1 MLSNKSLALA
11 LCLTITGCAQTP
23 QNDAEGGHWWSFG
36 SDKAATKDAVT
47 QTDAKPDAK
56 PAAGAKPA
64 APVTAAA
71 SAKPAAPVAAAAAKP
86 AAPVAA
92 AASAKPA
99 APVAAAASAKP
110 AALVAASAAPEAK
123 ADTGSSWWPF
133 SSKSADEKAADAKA
147 DLKADLKAATPA
159 PAAAP
164 AAPVV
169 AKTDSETHWWW
180 PFESTSKPKPLAK
193 VDVTN
198 VPMPDPKITQAW
210 LDDYEPRLRAAI
222 KDSNLQLERRDNV
235 LVVIAPV
242 DGSYN
247 PKRPT
252 MLLPVTLGP
261 FTRVAKAVEA
271 DPKTAVLVLGHVDA
285 TGSAPASQAL
295 TKERAVS
302 IASIFSLS
310 GLKQDRLMLRG
321 MGDMMP
327 RAANDSTQGRALNR
341 RMEIMFTQRTTM
353 LALLSKYNSGKT
365 PPVAEM
371 VAVQDVP
378 APVAKAPAKKAVAKK
393 AAAKPAAKKAPAKP
407 AAKKPAPAK
416 AKAKAAAPA
425 ANDQAKN

>member
-23 QNDAEGGHWWSFG
+23 QSDAEGGHWWSFG

-56 PAAGAKPA
+56 PAAGAKP
-64 APVTAAA
+64 VE
-71 SAKPAAPVAAAAAKP
+71 PVAAAAAP
-86 AAPVAA
+86 APAPV
-92 AASAKPA
+92 
-99 APVAAAASAKP
+99 
-110 AALVAASAAPEAK
+110 AK
-123 ADTGSSWWPF
+123 ADTGFNWWPF
-133 SSKSADEKAADAKA
+133 AAKSADEKAADAKA

-159 PAAAP
+159 STPDAAP
-164 AAPVV
+164 AV
-169 AKTDSETHWWW
+169 AKTDTETKWWW
-180 PFESTSKPKPLAK
+180 PFESKPKPLAK

-198 VPMPDPKITQAW
+198 VQMPDPKITQAW

-247 PKRPT
+247 PKRPA

-285 TGSAPASQAL
+285 TGTAPASQAL
-295 TKERAVS
+295 TKERAQS

-321 MGDMMP
+321 MGDLMP
-327 RAANDSTQGRALNR
+327 RAANDSNQGRALNR

-353 LALLSKYNSGKT
+353 LALLSKYNSGK
-365 PPVAEM
+365 PPVADM
-371 VAVQDVP
+371 VAVQTAPAPVP
-378 APVAKAPAKKAVAKK
+378 APAAKKAAPAKKAPAKK
-393 AAAKPAAKKAPAKP
+393 AAAKPAAKKA
-407 AAKKPAPAK
+407 AP
-416 AKAKAAAPA
+416 KAAAPA

>member
-64 APVTAAA
+64 APVAAA
-71 SAKPAAPVAAAAAKP
+71 AAPAPAAAPVA
-86 AAPVAA
+86 
-92 AASAKPA
+92 
-99 APVAAAASAKP
+99 
-110 AALVAASAAPEAK
+110 K
-123 ADTGSSWWPF
+123 ADADGSSWWPF

-147 DLKADLKAATPA
+147 DLKADLKAADPATPA
-159 PAAAP
+159 
-164 AAPVV
+164 V
-169 AKTDSETHWWW
+169 AKTDSEPRWWW
-180 PFESTSKPKPLAK
+180 PFESKPKPLAK

-247 PKRPT
+247 PKRPA

-285 TGSAPASQAL
+285 TGAAPASQAL
-295 TKERAVS
+295 TKERAQS

-321 MGDMMP
+321 MGDLMP
-327 RAANDSTQGRALNR
+327 RAANDSNQGRALNR

-371 VAVQDVP
+371 VAVQNVP
-378 APVAKAPAKKAVAKK
+378 APAPAAKAPAKKAPAKK

-416 AKAKAAAPA
+416 AKAATPA

>member
-36 SDKAATKDAVT
+36 SDKTATKDAVT

-56 PAAGAKPA
+56 PAAGAKP
-64 APVTAAA
+64 VE
-71 SAKPAAPVAAAAAKP
+71 PVAAAAAP
-86 AAPVAA
+86 A
-92 AASAKPA
+92 PA
-99 APVAAAASAKP
+99 T
-110 AALVAASAAPEAK
+110 K
-123 ADTGSSWWPF
+123 ADTGYSWWPF
-133 SSKSADEKAADAKA
+133 STKSAEEKAADAKA
-147 DLKADLKAATPA
+147 DLKADLKAATPTSD
-159 PAAAP
+159 

-169 AKTDSETHWWW
+169 AKSDTEPHWWW
-180 PFESTSKPKPLAK
+180 PFESKPKPLAK

-198 VPMPDPKITQAW
+198 VQMPDPKITQAW
-210 LDDYEPRLRAAI
+210 LDDYEPRLREAI
-222 KDSNLQLERRDNV
+222 KGSTLQLERRDNV

-247 PKRPT
+247 PKRPA

-295 TKERAVS
+295 SKERAQS

-321 MGDMMP
+321 MGDLMP
-327 RAANDSTQGRALNR
+327 RAANDSNQGRALNR

-378 APVAKAPAKKAVAKK
+378 APAPAAKAKAPAKKAPAKK
-393 AAAKPAAKKAPAKP
+393 AAAKPAAKKAAAKP
-407 AAKKPAPAK
+407 AAKKPAA

-425 ANDQAKN
+425 SNDQAKN

>member
-36 SDKAATKDAVT
+36 SDKASTKDAVT
-47 QTDAKPDAK
+47 QADTKPEAKPDAK

-64 APVTAAA
+64 APV
-71 SAKPAAPVAAAAAKP
+71 AAAAA
-86 AAPVAA
+86 AP
-92 AASAKPA
+92 ASAP
-99 APVAAAASAKP
+99 ASA
-110 AALVAASAAPEAK
+110 AK

-147 DLKADLKAATPA
+147 DLKADLKAADPA
-159 PAAAP
+159 PA
-164 AAPVV
+164 V
-169 AKTDSETHWWW
+169 AKTDTETHWWW
-180 PFESTSKPKPLAK
+180 PFESKPKPLAK

-247 PKRPT
+247 PKRPA

-285 TGSAPASQAL
+285 TGTAPASQAL
-295 TKERAVS
+295 TKERAQS

-321 MGDMMP
+321 MGDLMP
-327 RAANDSTQGRALNR
+327 RAANDSSQGRALNR

-353 LALLSKYNSGKT
+353 LALLSKYQSGKT

-378 APVAKAPAKKAVAKK
+378 APAPAAKAPAKKALTAKK

-407 AAKKPAPAK
+407 AAKKAAP

-425 ANDQAKN
+425 NDQAKN

>member
-36 SDKAATKDAVT
+36 SDKTATKDAVS

-64 APVTAAA
+64 APATATAPAPTPAA
-71 SAKPAAPVAAAAAKP
+71 AAPV
-86 AAPVAA
+86 
-92 AASAKPA
+92 
-99 APVAAAASAKP
+99 
-110 AALVAASAAPEAK
+110 AK

-133 SSKSADEKAADAKA
+133 SSKNADTKAADAKA
-147 DLKADLKAATPA
+147 DLKADLKAADPA
-159 PAAAP
+159 PA
-164 AAPVV
+164 V
-169 AKTDSETHWWW
+169 AKTDTETHWWW
-180 PFESTSKPKPLAK
+180 PFESKPKPLAK

-198 VPMPDPKITQAW
+198 VQMPDPKITQAW

-247 PKRPT
+247 PKRPA

-261 FTRVAKAVEA
+261 FTRVAKAVES

-295 TKERAVS
+295 TKERAQS

-321 MGDMMP
+321 MGDLMP

-371 VAVQDVP
+371 VAVQNAP
-378 APVAKAPAKKAVAKK
+378 APAAPAAKAPAKKAPAAKK

-416 AKAKAAAPA
+416 AKDAAPA
-425 ANDQAKN
+425 TNDQAKN

>member
-64 APVTAAA
+64 APV
-71 SAKPAAPVAAAAAKP
+71 AAAAAP
-86 AAPVAA
+86 APAA
-92 AASAKPA
+92 AAP
-99 APVAAAASAKP
+99 APV
-110 AALVAASAAPEAK
+110 AK

-133 SSKSADEKAADAKA
+133 SSKSADDKAADAKS
-147 DLKADLKAATPA
+147 DLKADLKAATPTTA
-159 PAAAP
+159 PAPATAP
-164 AAPVV
+164 AV
-169 AKTDSETHWWW
+169 AKTDTETHWWW
-180 PFESTSKPKPLAK
+180 PFESKPKPLAK

-222 KDSNLQLERRDNV
+222 KDSNLQLERRENV

-247 PKRPT
+247 PKRPA

-261 FTRVAKAVEA
+261 FTRVAKAVEG

-285 TGSAPASQAL
+285 TGAEPVSQAL
-295 TKERAVS
+295 TKERAQS

-321 MGDMMP
+321 MGDLMP

-353 LALLSKYNSGKT
+353 LALLNKYSSGK

-371 VAVQDVP
+371 VAVQTAPAPVP
-378 APVAKAPAKKAVAKK
+378 APAAKKAVPAKKATAKKAAAKPVAKK
-393 AAAKPAAKKAPAKP
+393 AAAKPAAKPAV
-407 AAKKPAPAK
+407 KKPAPK
-416 AKAKAAAPA
+416 ADAPA

>member
-36 SDKAATKDAVT
+36 SDKAATKDAVS

-64 APVTAAA
+64 APVAAA
-71 SAKPAAPVAAAAAKP
+71 ADAPAPAPVA
-86 AAPVAA
+86 
-92 AASAKPA
+92 
-99 APVAAAASAKP
+99 
-110 AALVAASAAPEAK
+110 K
-123 ADTGSSWWPF
+123 AETGSSWWPF
-133 SSKSADEKAADAKA
+133 FSKSADEKAADAKA

-159 PAAAP
+159 ATPAAAP
-164 AAPVV
+164 AV
-169 AKTDSETHWWW
+169 AKTDEAHWWW
-180 PFESTSKPKPLAK
+180 PFESKPKPLAK

-210 LDDYEPRLRAAI
+210 LDDYEPRLRTAI

-235 LVVIAPV
+235 LVIIAPV

-247 PKRPT
+247 PKRPA

-261 FTRVAKAVEA
+261 FTRVAKAVEG
-271 DPKTAVLVLGHVDA
+271 DPKTAVLVLGHVDTNGA
-285 TGSAPASQAL
+285 EPQSQAL
-295 TKERAVS
+295 TKERAQS

-321 MGDMMP
+321 MGDLMP
-327 RAANDSTQGRALNR
+327 RAANDSNQGRALNR

-353 LALLSKYNSGKT
+353 LALLSKYNSAN
-365 PPVAEM
+365 PPKAEM
-371 VAVQDVP
+371 IAVQDVP
-378 APVAKAPAKKAVAKK
+378 APVAPAAKKAAPAKKASTKKAAAKPAAKK
-393 AAAKPAAKKAPAKP
+393 AAAKPAAKKPA
-407 AAKKPAPAK
+407 
-416 AKAKAAAPA
+416 AKAAAPA
-425 ANDQAKN
+425 SNDQAKN

>member
-56 PAAGAKPA
+56 PAAGAKP
-64 APVTAAA
+64 T
-71 SAKPAAPVAAAAAKP
+71 APVAAAP
-86 AAPVAA
+86 APAP
-92 AASAKPA
+92 ASAPA
-99 APVAAAASAKP
+99 
-110 AALVAASAAPEAK
+110 AK

-147 DLKADLKAATPA
+147 ADLKADLKAATPA

-164 AAPVV
+164 AV

-180 PFESTSKPKPLAK
+180 PFESKPKPLSK

-198 VPMPDPKITQAW
+198 VPMPDPKITQVW

-247 PKRPT
+247 PKRPA

-285 TGSAPASQAL
+285 TGTAPASQAL
-295 TKERAVS
+295 SKERAQS

-321 MGDMMP
+321 MGDLMP

-371 VAVQDVP
+371 VAVQNVP
-378 APVAKAPAKKAVAKK
+378 APAPAAKAPAKKAPAAKK

-407 AAKKPAPAK
+407 AAKKAAP

-425 ANDQAKN
+425 NDQAKN

>member
-1 MLSNKSLALA
+1 LALA

-36 SDKAATKDAVT
+36 SDKATTKDAVT

-64 APVTAAA
+64 APVAAA
-71 SAKPAAPVAAAAAKP
+71 AAPVASAPAPAAK
-86 AAPVAA
+86 A
-92 AASAKPA
+92 
-99 APVAAAASAKP
+99 
-110 AALVAASAAPEAK
+110 E
-123 ADTGSSWWPF
+123 TGSSWWPF

-159 PAAAP
+159 PDAAP
-164 AAPVV
+164 AV

-180 PFESTSKPKPLAK
+180 PFESKPKPLAK

-198 VPMPDPKITQAW
+198 VPMPDPKITQTW

-247 PKRPT
+247 PKRPA

-285 TGSAPASQAL
+285 TGTAPASQAL
-295 TKERAVS
+295 TKERAQS

-321 MGDMMP
+321 MGDLMP

-353 LALLSKYNSGKT
+353 LALLSKYQSGKT

-371 VAVQDVP
+371 VAVQNVP
-378 APVAKAPAKKAVAKK
+378 APAPAAKTPAKKAPAAKK

-416 AKAKAAAPA
+416 AKAAAPA

>member
-23 QNDAEGGHWWSFG
+23 QNDAEGGHWWQFG

-71 SAKPAAPVAAAAAKP
+71 PAPAAAAVAP
-86 AAPVAA
+86 APV
-92 AASAKPA
+92 
-99 APVAAAASAKP
+99 
-110 AALVAASAAPEAK
+110 AK
-123 ADTGSSWWPF
+123 ADTGFNWWPF
-133 SSKSADEKAADAKA
+133 SAKTADEKAADAKA

-159 PAAAP
+159 ATPDAAP
-164 AAPVV
+164 AV
-169 AKTDSETHWWW
+169 AKTDTETKWWW
-180 PFESTSKPKPLAK
+180 PFESKPKPLAK

-222 KDSNLQLERRDNV
+222 KDSNLQLERRENV

-247 PKRPT
+247 PKRPA

-261 FTRVAKAVEA
+261 FTRVAKAVEG
-271 DPKTAVLVLGHVDA
+271 DPKTAVLVLGHVDTNGA
-285 TGSAPASQAL
+285 EPVSQAL
-295 TKERAVS
+295 TRERAQS

-310 GLKQDRLMLRG
+310 GLKQDRLMMRG
-321 MGDMMP
+321 MGDLMP
-327 RAANDSTQGRALNR
+327 RAANDSNQGRALNR

-353 LALLSKYNSGKT
+353 LALLSKYNSGK

-371 VAVQDVP
+371 VAVQTAPAPVP
-378 APVAKAPAKKAVAKK
+378 APAAKKAVPAKKAPAKKAAAKPVAKK
-393 AAAKPAAKKAPAKP
+393 AAAKPAAKKA
-407 AAKKPAPAK
+407 APK
-416 AKAKAAAPA
+416 ADAAAT
-425 ANDQAKN
+425 NDQAKN

>member
-36 SDKAATKDAVT
+36 SDKTATKDPVA
-47 QTDAKPDAK
+47 QTDAKSDAKPDAK
-56 PAAGAKPA
+56 PAAGAKPVE
-64 APVTAAA
+64 PVTAAA
-71 SAKPAAPVAAAAAKP
+71 AAPAD
-86 AAPVAA
+86 
-92 AASAKPA
+92 
-99 APVAAAASAKP
+99 
-110 AALVAASAAPEAK
+110 K
-123 ADTGSSWWPF
+123 ADTGYSWWPF
-133 SSKSADEKAADAKA
+133 STKSAEDKAADAKA

-159 PAAAP
+159 SD

-169 AKTDSETHWWW
+169 AKTDSEPRWWW
-180 PFESTSKPKPLAK
+180 TFESKPKPLAK

-198 VPMPDPKITQAW
+198 VQMPDPKITQAW
-210 LDDYEPRLRAAI
+210 LDEYEPRLRAAI
-222 KDSNLQLERRDNV
+222 KDSNLQLERRDNT

-247 PKRPT
+247 PKRPA

-295 TKERAVS
+295 SKERAQS

-321 MGDMMP
+321 MGDLMP
-327 RAANDSTQGRALNR
+327 RAANDSNQGRALNR

-371 VAVQDVP
+371 VAVQNVP
-378 APVAKAPAKKAVAKK
+378 APAPAAKAPAKKATAKK
-393 AAAKPAAKKAPAKP
+393 AAAKPAAKKAAAKP
-407 AAKKPAPAK
+407 AAKKPAT
-416 AKAKAAAPA
+416 AKAKAAPA
-425 ANDQAKN
+425 SNDQAKN

>member
-56 PAAGAKPA
+56 PAAGAKP
-64 APVTAAA
+64 V
-71 SAKPAAPVAAAAAKP
+71 APVAAT
-86 AAPVAA
+86 AAPA
-92 AASAKPA
+92 PA
-99 APVAAAASAKP
+99 
-110 AALVAASAAPEAK
+110 AK

-147 DLKADLKAATPA
+147 DPKADLKAAEPATA
-159 PAAAP
+159 PA
-164 AAPVV
+164 V
-169 AKTDSETHWWW
+169 AKTDSETRWWW
-180 PFESTSKPKPLAK
+180 PFESKPKPLAK

-285 TGSAPASQAL
+285 TGTAPASQAL
-295 TKERAVS
+295 TKERAQS

-321 MGDMMP
+321 MGDLMP
-327 RAANDSTQGRALNR
+327 RAANDSNQGRALNR
-341 RMEIMFTQRTTM
+341 RMEIMLTQRTTM
-353 LALLSKYNSGKT
+353 LALLSKYQSGKT

-371 VAVQDVP
+371 VAVQNVP
-378 APVAKAPAKKAVAKK
+378 APAPAPAAKATAKKAPAKK

-416 AKAKAAAPA
+416 AKAAAP

>member
-23 QNDAEGGHWWSFG
+23 QNDADGGHWWSFG
-36 SDKAATKDAVT
+36 SDKATTKDAVT
-47 QTDAKPDAK
+47 QTDAK

-64 APVTAAA
+64 APV
-71 SAKPAAPVAAAAAKP
+71 AAAAAP
-86 AAPVAA
+86 APAPV
-92 AASAKPA
+92 
-99 APVAAAASAKP
+99 
-110 AALVAASAAPEAK
+110 AK

-133 SSKSADEKAADAKA
+133 SSKSADDKAADAKA

-164 AAPVV
+164 APAV

-180 PFESTSKPKPLAK
+180 PFESKPKPLAK

-210 LDDYEPRLRAAI
+210 LDDYEPRLRVAI

-247 PKRPT
+247 PKRPG

-261 FTRVAKAVEA
+261 FTRVAKAVEG
-271 DPKTAVLVLGHVDA
+271 DPKTAVLVLGHVDT
-285 TGSAPASQAL
+285 TGAEAQSQAL
-295 TKERAVS
+295 TKERAQS

-321 MGDMMP
+321 MGDLMP
-327 RAANDSTQGRALNR
+327 RAANDSNQGRALNR

-353 LALLSKYNSGKT
+353 LALLSKYNSAN
-365 PPVAEM
+365 PPKAEM

-378 APVAKAPAKKAVAKK
+378 APAPAAKAPAKKAPVKK

-416 AKAKAAAPA
+416 AKAATPA

>member
-56 PAAGAKPA
+56 PAAGAKP
-64 APVTAAA
+64 V
-71 SAKPAAPVAAAAAKP
+71 APVAAT
-86 AAPVAA
+86 AAPA
-92 AASAKPA
+92 PA
-99 APVAAAASAKP
+99 
-110 AALVAASAAPEAK
+110 AK

-133 SSKSADEKAADAKA
+133 SSESADEKAADAKA
-147 DLKADLKAATPA
+147 DLKADLKAAEPATA
-159 PAAAP
+159 PA
-164 AAPVV
+164 V
-169 AKTDSETHWWW
+169 AKTDSETRWWW
-180 PFESTSKPKPLAK
+180 PFESKPKPLAK

-285 TGSAPASQAL
+285 TGTAPASQAL
-295 TKERAVS
+295 TKERAQS

-321 MGDMMP
+321 MGDLMP
-327 RAANDSTQGRALNR
+327 RAANDSNQGRALNR
-341 RMEIMFTQRTTM
+341 RMEIMLTQRTTM
-353 LALLSKYNSGKT
+353 LALLSKYQSGKT

-371 VAVQDVP
+371 VAVQNVP
-378 APVAKAPAKKAVAKK
+378 APTPAPAAKATAKKAPAKK

-416 AKAKAAAPA
+416 AKAAAP

>member
-47 QTDAKPDAK
+47 KTDAVPDAK

-64 APVTAAA
+64 APV
-71 SAKPAAPVAAAAAKP
+71 AAAAAP
-86 AAPVAA
+86 APAAAAAPAPVA
-92 AASAKPA
+92 
-99 APVAAAASAKP
+99 
-110 AALVAASAAPEAK
+110 K
-123 ADTGSSWWPF
+123 AETGSSWWPF
-133 SSKSADEKAADAKA
+133 ASKSADEKAADAKA
-147 DLKADLKAATPA
+147 DLKADLKAADPTTPA
-159 PAAAP
+159 
-164 AAPVV
+164 V
-169 AKTDSETHWWW
+169 AKTDTDTKWWW
-180 PFESTSKPKPLAK
+180 PFESKPKPLAK

-222 KDSNLQLERRDNV
+222 KDSNLQLERRENV

-247 PKRPT
+247 PKRPA

-261 FTRVAKAVEA
+261 FTRVAKAVEG
-271 DPKTAVLVLGHVDA
+271 DPKTAVLVLGHVDTNGA
-285 TGSAPASQAL
+285 EPVSQAL
-295 TKERAVS
+295 TRERAQS

-310 GLKQDRLMLRG
+310 GLKQDRLMMRG
-321 MGDMMP
+321 MGDLMP
-327 RAANDSTQGRALNR
+327 RAANDSNQGRALNR

-371 VAVQDVP
+371 VAVQNVP
-378 APVAKAPAKKAVAKK
+378 APAPAAKAPAKKATAKK
-393 AAAKPAAKKAPAKP
+393 AAAKPAAKKAAAKP
-407 AAKKPAPAK
+407 AAKKPAT
-416 AKAKAAAPA
+416 AKAKAAPA
-425 ANDQAKN
+425 SNDQAKN

>member
-11 LCLTITGCAQTP
+11 LCLTMTGCAQTP

-47 QTDAKPDAK
+47 QTDTKPD
-56 PAAGAKPA
+56 AKPA

-71 SAKPAAPVAAAAAKP
+71 AAPAP
-86 AAPVAA
+86 A
-92 AASAKPA
+92 
-99 APVAAAASAKP
+99 
-110 AALVAASAAPEAK
+110 AK

-133 SSKSADEKAADAKA
+133 SSKSDDEKAADAKAA

-159 PAAAP
+159 PSAAP
-164 AAPVV
+164 AV

-180 PFESTSKPKPLAK
+180 PFESKPKPLAK

-247 PKRPT
+247 PKRPA

-285 TGSAPASQAL
+285 TGSGPASQAL
-295 TKERAVS
+295 SKERAQS

-321 MGDMMP
+321 MGDLMP
-327 RAANDSTQGRALNR
+327 RAANDSSQGRALNR

-378 APVAKAPAKKAVAKK
+378 APAPAAKAPAKKATATKKAAAKPAAKK
-393 AAAKPAAKKAPAKP
+393 AAAKPAAKKA
-407 AAKKPAPAK
+407 AP

-425 ANDQAKN
+425 TDQAKN

>member
-36 SDKAATKDAVT
+36 SDKATTKDAVT

-64 APVTAAA
+64 APV
-71 SAKPAAPVAAAAAKP
+71 AAAAA
-86 AAPVAA
+86 AAPAA
-92 AASAKPA
+92 AAPTPA
-99 APVAAAASAKP
+99 PT
-110 AALVAASAAPEAK
+110 AK

-159 PAAAP
+159 PDAAP
-164 AAPVV
+164 AV
-169 AKTDSETHWWW
+169 AKTDSEPHWWW
-180 PFESTSKPKPLAK
+180 PFESKPKPLAK
-193 VDVTN
+193 VDVSN

-247 PKRPT
+247 PKRPA

-285 TGSAPASQAL
+285 TGTAPASQAL
-295 TKERAVS
+295 TKERAQS

-321 MGDMMP
+321 MGDLMP

-353 LALLSKYNSGKT
+353 LALLSKYQSGKT

-371 VAVQDVP
+371 VAVQNVP
-378 APVAKAPAKKAVAKK
+378 APAPAAKTPAKKAPVAKK

-416 AKAKAAAPA
+416 AKAAAPA
-425 ANDQAKN
+425 TNDQAKN

>member
-36 SDKAATKDAVT
+36 SDKAATKDAVSQADT
-47 QTDAKPDAK
+47 KPDAK
-56 PAAGAKPA
+56 PAVAAKAP
-64 APVTAAA
+64 APV
-71 SAKPAAPVAAAAAKP
+71 APAAAAAP
-86 AAPVAA
+86 APV
-92 AASAKPA
+92 
-99 APVAAAASAKP
+99 
-110 AALVAASAAPEAK
+110 AK

-133 SSKSADEKAADAKA
+133 SSKADDAKA

-159 PAAAP
+159 SGAPADAPAAAP
-164 AAPVV
+164 AV
-169 AKTDSETHWWW
+169 AKTDTDTKWWW
-180 PFESTSKPKPLAK
+180 PFESKPKPLAK
-193 VDVTN
+193 VDVAN
-198 VPMPDPKITQAW
+198 IPMPDPKITQAW
-210 LDDYEPRLRAAI
+210 LDDYEPRLRLAI

-247 PKRPT
+247 PKRPA

-261 FTRVAKAVEA
+261 FTRVAKAVEG
-271 DPKTAVLVLGHVDA
+271 DPKTAVLVLGHVDTSGA
-285 TGSAPASQAL
+285 EPVSQAL
-295 TKERAVS
+295 TKERAQS

-321 MGDMMP
+321 MGDLMP
-327 RAANDSTQGRALNR
+327 RAANDSNQGRALNR

-353 LALLSKYNSGKT
+353 LALLSKYNSAN
-365 PPVAEM
+365 PPKAEI

-378 APVAKAPAKKAVAKK
+378 APAAAPVKKAAAPAKKTVAKK

-416 AKAKAAAPA
+416 AAAPA
-425 ANDQAKN
+425 ATNDQAKN

>member
-36 SDKAATKDAVT
+36 SDKTATKDAVT

-64 APVTAAA
+64 APV
-71 SAKPAAPVAAAAAKP
+71 AAAAAP
-86 AAPVAA
+86 AAR
-92 AASAKPA
+92 
-99 APVAAAASAKP
+99 
-110 AALVAASAAPEAK
+110 

-133 SSKSADEKAADAKA
+133 SSKSADDKAADAKA
-147 DLKADLKAATPA
+147 DLKADLKAAEPA
-159 PAAAP
+159 PS
-164 AAPVV
+164 V
-169 AKTDSETHWWW
+169 AKTDTETHWWW
-180 PFESTSKPKPLAK
+180 PFESKPKPLAK

-247 PKRPT
+247 PKRPA

-285 TGSAPASQAL
+285 TGTAPASQAL
-295 TKERAVS
+295 SRERAQS

-321 MGDMMP
+321 MGDLMP

-353 LALLSKYNSGKT
+353 LALLSKYQSGKT
-365 PPVAEM
+365 PPAAEM
-371 VAVQDVP
+371 VAVQNVP
-378 APVAKAPAKKAVAKK
+378 APAPAAKAPAKKAPVAKK

-407 AAKKPAPAK
+407 AAKKPVP

>member
-36 SDKAATKDAVT
+36 ADKAATKDAVT
-47 QTDAKPDAK
+47 QTDAKPDAT
-56 PAAGAKPA
+56 PAAG
-64 APVTAAA
+64 
-71 SAKPAAPVAAAAAKP
+71 AKPAAPVAAAAAAP
-86 AAPVAA
+86 APAPV
-92 AASAKPA
+92 
-99 APVAAAASAKP
+99 
-110 AALVAASAAPEAK
+110 AK

-159 PAAAP
+159 ATPDAAP
-164 AAPVV
+164 AV
-169 AKTDSETHWWW
+169 AKTDTETKWWW
-180 PFESTSKPKPLAK
+180 PFESKPKPLAK

-198 VPMPDPKITQAW
+198 VQMPDPKITQAW

-222 KDSNLQLERRDNV
+222 KDSNLQLERRENV

-247 PKRPT
+247 PKRPS

-261 FTRVAKAVEA
+261 FTRVAKAVEG
-271 DPKTAVLVLGHVDA
+271 DPKTAVLVLGHVDTNGA
-285 TGSAPASQAL
+285 EPVSQAL
-295 TKERAVS
+295 TRERAQS

-310 GLKQDRLMLRG
+310 GLKQDRLMMRG
-321 MGDMMP
+321 MGDLMP
-327 RAANDSTQGRALNR
+327 RAANDSNQGRALNR

-353 LALLSKYNSGKT
+353 LALLSKYNSGK
-365 PPVAEM
+365 PPVADM
-371 VAVQDVP
+371 VAVQTAPAPVP
-378 APVAKAPAKKAVAKK
+378 APAAKKATPAKKAPAKK
-393 AAAKPAAKKAPAKP
+393 AAAKPAAKKAAAKP
-407 AAKKPAPAK
+407 AAKKAAPK
-416 AKAKAAAPA
+416 ADAPA

>member
-23 QNDAEGGHWWSFG
+23 QNDADGGHWWSFG

-47 QTDAKPDAK
+47 STDAK

-64 APVTAAA
+64 APV
-71 SAKPAAPVAAAAAKP
+71 AAAAAP
-86 AAPVAA
+86 AD
-92 AASAKPA
+92 
-99 APVAAAASAKP
+99 
-110 AALVAASAAPEAK
+110 K
-123 ADTGSSWWPF
+123 ADSGSSWWPF
-133 SSKSADEKAADAKA
+133 SSKGADDKTADAKA

-164 AAPVV
+164 AV
-169 AKTDSETHWWW
+169 AKSDSETHWWW
-180 PFESTSKPKPLAK
+180 PFESKPKPLAK

-247 PKRPT
+247 PKRPA

-285 TGSAPASQAL
+285 TGTAPASQAL
-295 TKERAVS
+295 SKERAQS

-321 MGDMMP
+321 MGDLMP
-327 RAANDSTQGRALNR
+327 RAANDSNQGRALNR

-371 VAVQDVP
+371 VAVQNVP
-378 APVAKAPAKKAVAKK
+378 APAPAAAKAPAKKAAVAKK

-407 AAKKPAPAK
+407 AAKKVAPAK
-416 AKAKAAAPA
+416 AKAAASAS
-425 ANDQAKN
+425 DQAKN

>member
-36 SDKAATKDAVT
+36 SDKATTKDVVT

-64 APVTAAA
+64 APVA
-71 SAKPAAPVAAAAAKP
+71 VAAAPTP
-86 AAPVAA
+86 APAPV
-92 AASAKPA
+92 
-99 APVAAAASAKP
+99 
-110 AALVAASAAPEAK
+110 AK

-133 SSKSADEKAADAKA
+133 SSKNADDKAAVAKA
-147 DLKADLKAATPA
+147 DLKADVKAAEPA
-159 PAAAP
+159 PA
-164 AAPVV
+164 V
-169 AKTDSETHWWW
+169 AKNDTETHWWW
-180 PFESTSKPKPLAK
+180 PFESKPKPLAK

-247 PKRPT
+247 PKRPE

-295 TKERAVS
+295 TKQRAQS

-321 MGDMMP
+321 MGDLMP
-327 RAANDSTQGRALNR
+327 RAANDSSQGRALNR

-353 LALLSKYNSGKT
+353 LALLSKYQSGKT

-378 APVAKAPAKKAVAKK
+378 APAAKATAKKAPAAKKATAKK

-407 AAKKPAPAK
+407 AAKKAAPAK
-416 AKAKAAAPA
+416 AKAADP

>member
-23 QNDAEGGHWWSFG
+23 QNDADGGHWWSFG
-36 SDKAATKDAVT
+36 SDKAATKDAVA
-47 QTDAKPDAK
+47 QTEAK

-64 APVTAAA
+64 APV
-71 SAKPAAPVAAAAAKP
+71 AAAAP
-86 AAPVAA
+86 A
-92 AASAKPA
+92 
-99 APVAAAASAKP
+99 
-110 AALVAASAAPEAK
+110 AK

-133 SSKSADEKAADAKA
+133 SSKSTDEKAADAKA
-147 DLKADLKAATPA
+147 DLKADLKASTPA

-164 AAPVV
+164 AV
-169 AKTDSETHWWW
+169 AKSDSETHWWW
-180 PFESTSKPKPLAK
+180 PFESKPKPLAK
-193 VDVTN
+193 VDVSN
-198 VPMPDPKITQAW
+198 VPMPDPKITHAW

-247 PKRPT
+247 PKRPA

-285 TGSAPASQAL
+285 TGTAPASQAL
-295 TKERAVS
+295 SKERAQS

-321 MGDMMP
+321 MGDLMP
-327 RAANDSTQGRALNR
+327 RAANDSNQGRALNR

-371 VAVQDVP
+371 VAVQNVAAP
-378 APVAKAPAKKAVAKK
+378 APAAAKAPAKKAAVAKK
-393 AAAKPAAKKAPAKP
+393 AAAKPAAKKAPAKA
-407 AAKKPAPAK
+407 AAKKAAPAK
-416 AKAKAAAPA
+416 AKAKATASAS
-425 ANDQAKN
+425 DQAKN

>member
-64 APVTAAA
+64 APV
-71 SAKPAAPVAAAAAKP
+71 AAAAAA
-86 AAPVAA
+86 AAPA
-92 AASAKPA
+92 P
-99 APVAAAASAKP
+99 APV
-110 AALVAASAAPEAK
+110 AK
-123 ADTGSSWWPF
+123 ADTGFNWWPF
-133 SSKSADEKAADAKA
+133 AAKSADEKAADAKA

-159 PAAAP
+159 ASPDAAP
-164 AAPVV
+164 AV
-169 AKTDSETHWWW
+169 AKTDTETKWWW
-180 PFESTSKPKPLAK
+180 PFESKPKPLAK

-198 VPMPDPKITQAW
+198 VQMPDPKITQAW

-222 KDSNLQLERRDNV
+222 KDSNLQLERRENV

-247 PKRPT
+247 PKRPA

-261 FTRVAKAVEA
+261 FTRVAKAVEG
-271 DPKTAVLVLGHVDA
+271 DPKTAVLVLGHVDTNGA
-285 TGSAPASQAL
+285 EPISQAL
-295 TKERAVS
+295 TRERAQS

-310 GLKQDRLMLRG
+310 GLKQDRLMMRG
-321 MGDMMP
+321 MGDLMP
-327 RAANDSTQGRALNR
+327 RAANDSNQGRALNR

-353 LALLSKYNSGKT
+353 LALLSKYNSGK

-371 VAVQDVP
+371 VAVQTAP
-378 APVAKAPAKKAVAKK
+378 APVPAAAAKKAAPAKKAPAKK
-393 AAAKPAAKKAPAKP
+393 AAAKPAAKKAAAKP
-407 AAKKPAPAK
+407 AAKK
-416 AKAKAAAPA
+416 AAPKA
-425 ANDQAKN
+425 DAPANDQAKN